1 MNRYNKLRS
10 LLETRLPVS
19 EVPREGHSDKLGK
32 PWSKAAINARKWA
45 LKNPEA
51 AESGF
56 NEACK
61 ILPTTAI
68 TMRRVVEEVASKV
81 QFKKSGVMDS

>member
-51 AESGF
+51 AESGL
-56 NEACK
+56 A
-61 ILPTTAI
+61 PSRRATTPRDTRA
-68 TMRRVVEEVASKV
+68 TVVDP
-81 QFKKSGVMDS
+81 KKK